1 MNKKLMILV
10 SALLTILITLTIF
23 IFVKQQQIEREQ
35 ALYEQRAL
43 SHTLSDR
50 NVGILQ
56 SLHDYDS
63 NHLIAAYYPTF
74 DMEDIDKDIKSYIDF
89 RIDQYIAD
97 HEGHFVQTRPV
108 LNIDYNSYQIN
119 DRFVSLYFEER
130 VYSEVYANVSI
141 VPKAMLLDLQE
152 QKVVD
157 VKTFFKGDY
166 LNKLSELSLAHYT
179 ENQENLFKEGL
190 EPIEKN
196 FRNIVFKK
204 DVIVVVFEKYQVLP
218 GYAGQQEIVIPYE
231 ELSDYLVYDTQGKEI
246 VVAPESEPVVEP
258 EPEPEP
264 IVEPVAEPEPEPVQ
278 PQEQKY
284 IAFTFD
290 DGPYPEVTNR
300 ITAALE
306 SVNGHGT
313 FFVVG
318 NRVGQYQD
326 TLKTMHQNGHQIG
339 NHSFNHPNLAQL
351 DVTTL
356 AQQINSTNQAIES
369 IISEPVKLVRPTFGD
384 VSDSLIANAG
394 YPLINWSIDSLDW
407 KSRDAQSVYDTVMSS
422 LEPNA
427 IVLFHDLYPS
437 TAQAIEMLVPKL
449 TEMGYKF
456 VSVSQ
461 LAEVNGITLNPNQVY
476 WKIK

>member
-50 NVGILQ
+50 NVGTLQ

-63 NHLIAAYYPTF
+63 DHLIAAYYPTF
-74 DMEDIDKDIKSYIDF
+74 DIEDIDKDIKSYIDF

-152 QKVVD
+152 
-157 VKTFFKGDY
+157 
-166 LNKLSELSLAHYT
+166 
-179 ENQENLFKEGL
+179 NLFKEGL

-218 GYAGQQEIVIPYE
+218 GYAGQQEIVISYE

-246 VVAPESEPVVEP
+246 VVAPEPEPV
-258 EPEPEP
+258 
-264 IVEPVAEPEPEPVQ
+264 VEPVAEPEPEPVQ
-278 PQEQKY
+278 PQELKY